1 MENPLAH
8 LPSEDRLT
16 RKEILFLLKWS
27 RTTLWRRERDGLRFV
42 DGEIE
47 VRELLEWLERREPL
61 PAREAVMA

>member
-8 LPSEDRLT
+8 LPPDHRLT

-47 VRELLEWLERREPL
+47 VRELLDWIERREPL
-61 PAREAVMA
+61 SAPEVVMA